1 MTSISP
7 KFSVKLSTSDWHKIL
22 VAWNDTKTDYP
33 KDKCIHRL
41 FEIQVEQTPDNIA
54 VVFDNNKLSYR
65 ELNTQANQLAH
76 YLRTLGVKPAT
87 LVGICLERSLNMI
100 VGLLAILKA
109 GGVYVPLDPDYP
121 KERLTIM
128 LADSQVAVL
137 LTQEKLV
144 TRLTTLPIPI
154 VKLDTDWE
162 TIAQQN
168 QENPINNSKPEDLAY
183 VIYTSGSTGKPKGV
197 AIPHQAIN
205 RLVNNTNYIDI
216 SATDVMAQVS
226 NCSFDAATFEIWG
239 ALLHGAKLVILTK
252 NIVLSPQDFVTQ
264 LREQGISL
272 LFLTTALF
280 NQLAQTVPSAFASL
294 RCLLFGGEAVNPIWV
309 SKVLNQASP
318 QQLLHVYGPTET
330 TTFATW
336 YLVKEV
342 PENATTVPIGRPI
355 SNTQCYILDDQL
367 QPLPIGSAGELYI
380 GGDGLAQGYLNQ
392 LDLTH
397 DRFITVSFGDL
408 GDSRVYKTGDLVRY
422 LPDGNI
428 EFLGRLDNQVKLR
441 GFRIELGE
449 IETVLA
455 RHPNVQQAVVI
466 VDEIQPGDKRLV
478 AYITA
483 NQPPT
488 PSELYHFLQAQLP
501 DYMIP
506 AAFILLEKLPLTPNG
521 KIDRQALPTPDFS
534 QSDHSENEVAPR
546 SATEISLAT
555 IWSQVIKRE
564 FISIQSNFFELGGHS
579 LLATQVISRI
589 RETFQVNLPL
599 AYLFD
604 NPTIANLAKQID
616 TLLQSSSL
624 EMPAVQASEG
634 TASTYTLS
642 ISQQSFWLFEQLHP
656 QTPTYHIPFA
666 FKLSGTLDLSALERA
681 VSEMVRRHTIL
692 RTTFELDDNNFPT
705 QRIAPP
711 RPVTVI
717 VKERQPSAADEIK
730 QWLAEE
736 INQPFDLTK
745 EHLLRVTLWLIGK
758 QEQILLCLFHHLIT
772 DGWSVGLFIKE
783 LSELY
788 AIGLKNQ
795 IIPKDSSYQYVD
807 FCRWQ
812 TQWLASPLADTQLT
826 YWQTQ
831 LAAPLPV
838 LELPTDYSR
847 PPIQTYCGARQVIV
861 IAPPLT
867 LALRQLSH
875 QQGVTLFMTL
885 LAAFKTL
892 LYRYT
897 GQTDLLVGTAIAN
910 RQRLEWEQVLGLF
923 INTLILRTQPAGST
937 AFTTFL
943 HQVRDVALA
952 AYQHQDLS
960 FQILVDKIHP
970 DRDLSHNPLFQTFFL
985 LQNFDFPNLELA
997 GLTTTPIAINTGTSK
1012 FDLTLELYEKAEHLE
1027 GWFEYNVDLF
1037 NTSTIQRLEGHL
1049 QTLLTD
1055 IVAYPEKSL
1064 SRLQILTEAERNQW
1078 VHPPKLIRPINP
1090 FIEFTQ
1096 AEIEQS
1102 IPARFAQQVKK
1113 YPQHIA
1119 VKTPHTQ
1126 FTYTQLHAQAN
1137 QVAQAL
1143 LAVVNEEQPN
1153 VGLLFEH
1160 DASMIVAIMGVL
1172 TAGLTYVPLTP
1183 DLPFQRLVYIL
1194 QDSQAQIL
1202 LTHNPHLT
1210 LAQNLISATRKL
1222 INIDDLK
1229 ANSGAKLP
1237 TVISPDSL
1245 AYLLYTSGTTGQPKG
1260 VIQNHRNVLHFI
1272 RNYTN
1277 NLHINAND
1285 QLSLLSSYSF
1295 DAAVMDIFAA
1305 LLNGATLCPIN
1316 LKEDYQAYSLKNLIQ
1331 KQGITIYHSTPTVY
1345 RHFIST
1351 LTANDRFPKL
1361 RLIVMGGEEVYQADF
1376 AAYQQYFSNHCLFIN
1391 GLGPSESTVTLQ
1403 YFLNKQSSNPQPT
1416 VPVGYPVEKTEIT
1429 LLNEK
1434 GEETELYGEMAIK
1447 SDYIALGYWQQP
1459 SLTQAAFQFDQNQRR
1474 YYRTGDLGRLRGD
1487 GSIEFNGRKDSQVKL
1502 RGYRIE
1508 LSEIEAILQQHPA
1521 VQESTA
1527 MIREDQPG
1535 LKQLVAYIVPPPQ
1548 ELVIPTGHEFRQF
1561 LKEKLPDYMVPSA
1574 IMILNAIPLL
1584 HNGKV
1589 NYRQLP
1595 VPVPESTTFVA
1606 PRSDLEQQLTSIW
1619 EKILGISSIGV
1630 HDNFFNL
1637 GGHSLLAVALIN
1649 QIEKQFSK
1657 RLPLIS
1663 LFQAPTIAQQAW
1675 LLQEQ
1680 QSSRSWT
1687 ILEAIQPLGTR
1698 PILFFLCP
1706 GHYVRNL
1713 SQVLGLD
1720 QPIYRLEI
1728 LGLQSSH
1735 RQIFSLD
1742 IATKR
1747 FIQEIQSIQP
1757 QGPYYLLG
1765 FCGLAKMAIE
1775 LARQLQEQGHSI
1787 AFLGLIQAI
1796 PYYPRWSFS
1805 QHWSN
1810 LLKSGPIYLWQKI
1823 IKKFRANRNRLTY
1836 LFLSKMNTIT
1846 PPQPVKENLSPQ
1858 LEYTRFVN
1866 SFIHTLNNYAM
1877 PPYRGDM
1884 VLFHLSEWCTKN
1896 ATQLELAQQ
1905 VAAGKIEIYEI
1916 PAKIHDRLCITP
1928 QVEVLGKQLQLYLEQ
1943 HCFNVSSTKIE

>member
-1 MTSISP
+1 M
-7 KFSVKLSTSDWHKIL
+7 
-22 VAWNDTKTDYP
+22 
-33 KDKCIHRL
+33 
-41 FEIQVEQTPDNIA
+41 
-54 VVFDNNKLSYR
+54 
-65 ELNTQANQLAH
+65 
-76 YLRTLGVKPAT
+76 
-87 LVGICLERSLNMI
+87 
-100 VGLLAILKA
+100 
-109 GGVYVPLDPDYP
+109 
-121 KERLTIM
+121 
-128 LADSQVAVL
+128 
-137 LTQEKLV
+137 
-144 TRLTTLPIPI
+144 
-154 VKLDTDWE
+154 
-162 TIAQQN
+162 
-168 QENPINNSKPEDLAY
+168 PED
-183 VIYTSGSTGKPKGV
+183 
-197 AIPHQAIN
+197 
-205 RLVNNTNYIDI
+205 
-216 SATDVMAQVS
+216 
-226 NCSFDAATFEIWG
+226 
-239 ALLHGAKLVILTK
+239 
-252 NIVLSPQDFVTQ
+252 
-264 LREQGISL
+264 
-272 LFLTTALF
+272 
-280 NQLAQTVPSAFASL
+280 
-294 RCLLFGGEAVNPIWV
+294 
-309 SKVLNQASP
+309 
-318 QQLLHVYGPTET
+318 
-330 TTFATW
+330 
-336 YLVKEV
+336 
-342 PENATTVPIGRPI
+342 ATTVPIGRPI
-355 SNTQCYILDDQL
+355 SNTQCYVLDEQL
-367 QPLPIGSAGELYI
+367 QPLPIGSVGELYI
-380 GGDGLAQGYLNQ
+380 GGDGLARGYLHQPN
-392 LDLTH
+392 LTH
-397 DRFITVSFGDL
+397 ERFITVSFGDI
-408 GDSRVYKTGDLVRY
+408 GDSRLYKTGDLVRY
-422 LPDGNI
+422 LPDGNL
-428 EFLGRLDNQVKLR
+428 EFLGRFDNQVKIR
-441 GFRIELGE
+441 GFRIEPGE
-449 IETVLA
+449 IETVLTQ
-455 RHPNVQQAVVI
+455 HPNVQQAVII
-466 VDEIQPGDKRLV
+466 VNEIEPGDKRLV
-478 AYITA
+478 AYIISS
-483 NQPPT
+483 QQPT
-488 PSELYHFLQAQLP
+488 PSELYHFLKIQLP

-506 AAFILLEKLPLTPNG
+506 SAFIQLERLPLTPNG

-534 QSDHSENEVAPR
+534 QSDHPDNEVAPR

-555 IWSQVIKRE
+555 IWSQVLKRE

-624 EMPAVQASEG
+624 EIPVVQASEG

-666 FKLSGTLDLSALERA
+666 FKLSGTLDLFALERA
-681 VSEMVRRHTIL
+681 LSEMIRRHTIL
-692 RTTFELDDNNFPT
+692 RTTFELDDNNVPT

-788 AIGLKNQ
+788 ATGLENQ

-812 TQWLASPLADTQLT
+812 TQWLISPLADTQLT

-838 LELPTDYSR
+838 LELPTDYPR
-847 PPIQTYCGARQVIV
+847 PPIQTYRGARQVIV
-861 IAPPLT
+861 IAPALT

-923 INTLILRTQPAGST
+923 INTLILRTQPTGPT

-997 GLTTTPIAINTGTSK
+997 GLTTMPIAINTGTSK

-1037 NTSTIQRLEGHL
+1037 NASTIQRLEGHL

-1055 IVAYPEKSL
+1055 MVAHPKKSL
-1064 SRLQILTEAERNQW
+1064 SRLRILTEAERNQLG
-1078 VHPPKLIRPINP
+1078 HPPKLVRPMNP
-1090 FIEFTQ
+1090 FTEFTQ
-1096 AEIEQS
+1096 VEVEQS
-1102 IPARFAQQVKK
+1102 IQARFAQQVKK
-1113 YPQHIA
+1113 YPHHIA

-1126 FTYTQLHAQAN
+1126 LTYTQLHEQAN

-1143 LAVVNEEQPN
+1143 LPMVNGEQAN

-1194 QDSQAQIL
+1194 QDSQAQVL
-1202 LTHNPHLT
+1202 LTHNLHLT
-1210 LAQNLISATRKL
+1210 LAQNLISAARKL

-1229 ANSGAKLP
+1229 INSGTKLP
-1237 TVISPDSL
+1237 AVISPDSL

-1260 VIQNHRNVLHFI
+1260 VIQNHRNILHFI

-1285 QLSLLSSYSF
+1285 RLSLLSSYSF

-1331 KQGITIYHSTPTVY
+1331 EQGITIYHSTPTVY

-1376 AAYQQYFSNHCLFIN
+1376 AAYQQYFSNHCLFVN

-1403 YFLNKQSSNPQPT
+1403 CFLNKQSSNPQPT
-1416 VPVGYPVEKTEIT
+1416 VPVGYPVEKTEII

-1434 GEETELYGEMAIK
+1434 GEETELYGEIAIK

-1459 SLTQAAFQFDQNQRR
+1459 DLTQVAFPSAPNQHR
-1474 YYRTGDLGRLRGD
+1474 YYRTGDLGRFRLD
-1487 GSIEFNGRKDSQVKL
+1487 GSIEFSGRKDYQVKL

-1521 VQESTA
+1521 VQKSTA

-1561 LKEKLPDYMVPSA
+1561 LKEKLPDYMIPSA
-1574 IMILNAIPLL
+1574 IMILNTIPLL
-1584 HNGKV
+1584 PNGKV

-1595 VPVPESTTFVA
+1595 IPVPESITFVA
-1606 PRSDLEQQLTSIW
+1606 PYSDLEQRLTSIW
-1619 EKILGISSIGV
+1619 EKILGISTISV

-1637 GGHSLLAVALIN
+1637 GGHSLLAVALVN
-1649 QIEKQFSK
+1649 QIEKQFGK
-1657 RLPLIS
+1657 RLPLIN
-1663 LFQAPTIAQQAW
+1663 LFQAPTIAQQAQ

-1680 QSSRSWT
+1680 STSRAWT
-1687 ILEAIQPLGTR
+1687 ILETIQPLGTR

-1706 GHYVRNL
+1706 SHYVRNL
-1713 SQVLGLD
+1713 SQVLGTD
-1720 QPIYRLEI
+1720 QPVYRLEI

-1735 RQIFSLD
+1735 PQIFSLD
-1742 IATKR
+1742 IVTKR

-1757 QGPYYLLG
+1757 QGPYYIFG

-1805 QHWSN
+1805 QHWYKLLETGPSYLWRKLKIK
-1810 LLKSGPIYLWQKI
+1810 LLKK
-1823 IKKFRANRNRLTY
+1823 NRLTSLY
-1836 LFLSKMNTIT
+1836 LRKISYKKAQET
-1846 PPQPVKENLSPQ
+1846 LSPQ

-1866 SFIHTLNNYAM
+1866 SFMDTLNNYTM
-1877 PPYRGDM
+1877 PPYRGDI
-1884 VLFHLSEWCTKN
+1884 VLFHLSEWCAKN
-1896 ATQLELAQQ
+1896 TTQLKLARQ
-1905 VAAGKIEIYEI
+1905 VAAGQIEICEI

-1928 QVEVLGKQLQLYLEQ
+1928 QVEVLGKQLQQYLEQ
-1943 HCFNVSSTKIE
+1943 HVIT